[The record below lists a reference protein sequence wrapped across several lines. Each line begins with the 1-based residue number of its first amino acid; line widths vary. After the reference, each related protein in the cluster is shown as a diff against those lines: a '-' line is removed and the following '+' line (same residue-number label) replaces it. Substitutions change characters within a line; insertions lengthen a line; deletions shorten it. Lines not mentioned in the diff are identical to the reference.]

1 MNWFET
7 LGLILA
13 LWVVIPL
20 LLAPVIGIG
29 LRRLRR
35 YQSIRIPPPAS
46 GSIGAKSK
54 YRAF

>member
-1 MNWFET
+1 MNWLVT

-20 LLAPVIGIG
+20 LLAPVIGRG
-29 LRRLRR
+29 LRWLRR

-46 GSIGAKSK
+46 GSINAKRK
-54 YRAF
+54 YRSF